1 MILEIL
7 IDEHIKKFGKEPVIV
22 DMHLREPETLINLIM
37 NAIEKNKPYSELE
50 EQSDEEEEE
59 K

>member
-22 DMHLREPETLINLIM
+22 DLHLRDPEALINLIM
-37 NAIEKNKPYSELE
+37 NAIEKNKPYNESEQ
-50 EQSDEEEEE
+50 QSDEE